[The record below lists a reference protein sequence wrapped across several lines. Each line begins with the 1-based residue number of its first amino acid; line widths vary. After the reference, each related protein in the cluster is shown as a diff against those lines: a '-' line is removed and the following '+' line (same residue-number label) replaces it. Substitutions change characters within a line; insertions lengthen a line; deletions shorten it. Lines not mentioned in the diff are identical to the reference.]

1 TAIRRAAKAD
11 SPFDLVLLDGHM
23 PGLDGFGVAERIR
36 KDPDLICGSL
46 IMLTSAGEQGE
57 SARCRELGVAGYLMK
72 PVAASDLRRTIESVI
87 SSTAVPVP
95 DASVA

>member
-1 TAIRRAAKAD
+1 TAIRRAAKTESA
-11 SPFDLVLLDGHM
+11 FDLVLLDGHM

-36 KDPDLICGSL
+36 RDPDLACGPL

-72 PVAASDLRRTIESVI
+72 PVAASDLRRVIETVVKQL
-87 SSTAVPVP
+87 AVPGAADDV
-95 DASVA
+95 